1 MRDTSVTRRLA
12 VLAAAALISLPL
24 LAQQH
29 GAGAASIS
37 WTVKKT
43 GKPLEREAT
52 LVVSDRAGKPLT
64 AAEIEVSL
72 DMPSMPGAHRIAAV
86 RALPTSTPGVYA
98 ARFQLEMAGEWTA
111 RIEMKSPE
119 RLKMFRKFRAE

>member
-1 MRDTSVTRRLA
+1 MSDTSVTRRLA

-24 LAQQH
+24 LAQQR
-29 GAGAASIS
+29 GGGAASIA

-43 GKPLEREAT
+43 GKPLERVAT

-72 DMPSMPGAHRIAAV
+72 DMPSMPGAHRIPAV

-98 ARFQLEMAGEWTA
+98 ARLQLEMAGEWTA